1 VHGPRPRGAAAVA
14 RGYRRVLPLPDLSR
28 VRAPYRFLYRLLEVQ
43 GSVPLDAWMSWPELF

>member
-1 VHGPRPRGAAAVA
+1 
-14 RGYRRVLPLPDLSR
+14 VLPLPDLSR